1 MFKYCIEIV
10 PYDSNFWE
18 RKFIGRRIFDEDEDY
33 ADGTVIL
40 DESVLMEEEAGG
52 LNIKLNE
59 EREKQIV
66 NNVVTGWRDGDYNTG
81 SIKAAF
87 DRFIR

>member
-1 MFKYCIEIV
+1 
-10 PYDSNFWE
+10 
-18 RKFIGRRIFDEDEDY
+18 
-33 ADGTVIL
+33 
-40 DESVLMEEEAGG
+40 MEEEAGG